1 MFRDL
6 KSLLL
11 VPGLLLATGCGESQ
25 PEPESGEPAGMSGMA
40 EMPGMAGMPGGAQM
54 VHITQPQNGA
64 TVTGPDVTV
73 SLHTMGLRVVEA
85 GVFEPGT
92 GHHHIFVNTD
102 VTPMGEV
109 IPAGQP
115 GIIHLGLAQT
125 EHVLEGLA
133 PGEYRLIA
141 VVGDGAHI
149 SLDPPVHDTIVFT
162 VVPPSE

>member
-1 MFRDL
+1 MFSEL
-6 KSLLL
+6 KYLLL
-11 VPGLLLATGCGESQ
+11 IPGLLLAAGCGESQ
-25 PEPESGEPAGMSGMA
+25 PEPESGEPAGMAGMA
-40 EMPGMAGMPGGAQM
+40 EMPAGAQM

-73 SLHTMGLRVVEA
+73 SLHAMGLRIVEA

-149 SLDPPVHDTIVFT
+149 SLDPPVHDTVVFT
-162 VVPPSE
+162 VAPPSE

>member
-11 VPGLLLATGCGESQ
+11 VPGLLLAAGCGESQ
-25 PEPESGEPAGMSGMA
+25 PEPESGEMPGMA
-40 EMPGMAGMPGGAQM
+40 EMPAGAQM

-73 SLHTMGLRVVEA
+73 TLQAMGLRIVEA

-102 VTPMGEV
+102 VTPMGDV

-115 GIIHLGLAQT
+115 GITHLGLAQT

-149 SLDPPVHDTIVFT
+149 SLDPPVHDTVVFT